1 MKYIW
6 KDIKNTFAKLYIIHL
21 ERFLKYICRDIWT
34 YLERYMKYIWRDIY
48 MNVSE
53 EIYEI
58 FLEQYMKYFWK
69 DIKNTFAK
77 LYIIHL
83 ERYLKYISRDIWMY
97 LESRVGNLLFGIL
110 CESLVFWEGKSNRA
124 NHSHHS
130 FCKYQQSDLLSPLF
144 LKERPEGK
152 SSFTKSEKS
161 DEKHGVKNE
170 IEAFTLESHFHKEQT
185 APITLYIK
193 TTFSP
198 IALYKKSDWSE

>member
-1 MKYIW
+1 
-6 KDIKNTFAKLYIIHL
+6 
-21 ERFLKYICRDIWT
+21 
-34 YLERYMKYIWRDIY
+34 

-58 FLEQYMKYFWK
+58 FLEQYMKYIWK

-110 CESLVFWEGKSNRA
+110 CESLVFWERKSNRA

-161 DEKHGVKNE
+161 DEKHGVKTKLKRSRLNHT
-170 IEAFTLESHFHKEQT
+170 F
-185 APITLYIK
+185 IK
-193 TTFSP
+193 SKPLPSLF
-198 IALYKKSDWSE
+198 K